1 MTNLNQYIEHTLLRP
16 DTSVSDVQRICDEA
30 LNHQFGGVCLPPFF
44 MRDARRLL
52 GDPKRGIR
60 LSTVVGFPMGYS
72 AIPAKIEEIK
82 RATEEGADDIDAVIN
97 IAAVKSAQWNHVYNE
112 LEAMLLATSMKGRTL
127 KIIFECGLLTDAE
140 IQRLCER
147 IAALKIPFVK
157 TGTGHHG
164 FPATP
169 SMVAALRELLPPSTC
184 IKAAGGIRTRDQ
196 AEALI
201 RAGAARIGTSSS
213 IQIIG

>member
-1 MTNLNQYIEHTLLRP
+1 MTNLNQYIEHTLLKA
-16 DTSVSDVQRICDEA
+16 DTSISAVRRICEEA
-30 LNHQFGGVCLPPFF
+30 LKHQFGGVCLPPFF

-52 GDPKRGIR
+52 GEPKRSMR

-72 AIPAKIEEIK
+72 AIAAKIEEIK
-82 RATEEGADDIDAVIN
+82 RATEEGADDIDAVVN
-97 IAAVKSAQWNHVYNE
+97 IAAVKSAQWNHVNNE
-112 LEAMLLATSMKGRTL
+112 LESLLLATSMRGRTL
-127 KIIFECGLLTDAE
+127 KLILECGLLTETE

-147 IAALKIPFVK
+147 VAALNIPFVK
-157 TGTGHHG
+157 TGTGQHG
-164 FPATP
+164 IHAAP
-169 SMVAALRELLPPSTC
+169 SMVATLRQLLPPAIQ

-201 RAGAARIGTSSS
+201 YAGAARIGTSAG